1 MIFNHSR
8 DIEMNLR
15 SEAKIRRFS
24 AEDLATVMEINRT
37 CLPENYSSYFF
48 LDIYRNCPDAFLVA
62 QVEARIVGY
71 IMCRLETG
79 FSDFAR
85 LRPVKKGHIVSI
97 AVIPEYRRTGI
108 GGTLMLS
115 AISALASNGYSEAFV
130 EVRITNEPAI
140 SLYRK
145 LEFTIVKRVPRYYY
159 NGEDAYVM
167 AIQLNRRKS
176 YE

>member
-1 MIFNHSR
+1 
-8 DIEMNLR
+8 MNLH
-15 SEAKIRRFS
+15 SEVKIRRFS

-48 LDIYRNCPDAFLVA
+48 LDICKNYPDAFLVA
-62 QVEARIVGY
+62 EFEARIVGY

-79 FSDFAR
+79 FSDFAH
-85 LRPVKKGHIVSI
+85 LRPAKKGHVVSI
-97 AVIPEYRRTGI
+97 AVVPEYRKIGI

-115 AISALASNGYSEAFV
+115 AISALASYGYSEAFV

-145 LEFTIVKRVPRYYY
+145 LEFTIVKRIPRYYY

-167 AIQLNRRKS
+167 AIRMNRRKS
-176 YE
+176 TRASCN